1 MTTYVIDIQYFSA
14 TTGQALDRHTVETT
28 DPNYVRQTIA
38 HCVLEHAEF
47 SVRKYQSDDH
57 YDVVASGWRKASGE
71 YVFDVS
77 PAYRIA

>member
-1 MTTYVIDIQYFSA
+1 MATYIIEIQYVST

-28 DPNYVRQTIA
+28 DPAYVRQTIA

-47 SVRKYQSDDH
+47 SVRKHRDDTS
-57 YDVVASGWRKASGE
+57 YDVVASAWRKASGE
-71 YVFDVS
+71 YVFGVS